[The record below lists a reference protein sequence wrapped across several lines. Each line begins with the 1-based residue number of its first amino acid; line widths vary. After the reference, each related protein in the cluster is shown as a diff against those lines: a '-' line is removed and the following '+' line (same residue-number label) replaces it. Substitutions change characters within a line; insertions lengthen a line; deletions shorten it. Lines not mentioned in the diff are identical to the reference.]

1 MRTRANR
8 KARPAPERHGAYPSP
23 VSPFWVW
30 TQALIVLFVV
40 LGIVI
45 AAVRLG

>member
-1 MRTRANR
+1 
-8 KARPAPERHGAYPSP
+8 

-40 LGIVI
+40 VGMIIAIVRI
-45 AAVRLG
+45 V